1 MTNTP
6 TIRLAVVDDHILFR
20 KGLRALISGF
30 SGMEALFEAGDGQ
43 ELLEHLDQGR
53 VPDVVLMDLQ
63 MPVLDGLQTVRLLR
77 AQYPHVRVIIIS
89 MHDEPELIDSL
100 RAEGAHGYLLKNASP
115 EEVRGAIL
123 TVMNQHP
130 PTSRPPL
137 TVSFYL

>member
-1 MTNTP
+1 MSST

-30 SGMEALFEAGDGQ
+30 PGMEVLFEAGDGQ
-43 ELLEHLDQGR
+43 ELLERLDQG
-53 VPDVVLMDLQ
+53 VIPDVILMDLQ

-77 AQYPHVRVIIIS
+77 AQYPQVRSIIIS

-115 EEVRGAIL
+115 EEVRGAIHSVIDNRPNSDSSRFLL
-123 TVMNQHP
+123 T
-130 PTSRPPL
+130 T
-137 TVSFYL
+137 TF

>member
-1 MTNTP
+1 MSAT

-30 SGMEALFEAGDGQ
+30 PGMEVLFEAGDGQ
-43 ELLEHLDQGR
+43 ELLERLDQGNM
-53 VPDVVLMDLQ
+53 PDVVLMDLQ

-77 AQYPHVRVIIIS
+77 AQYPQVRAIIIS

-115 EEVRGAIL
+115 EEVRGAIQSVFDNRPNPGSSRTLL
-123 TVMNQHP
+123 TA
-130 PTSRPPL
+130 
-137 TVSFYL
+137 SF